1 MTDKITKQTKVS
13 VTLSEN
19 FDNIIILMNASFSE
33 DIKEN
38 EYFFEELGR
47 KIDIEFRDDKN
58 D

>member
-1 MTDKITKQTKVS
+1 MTDKITTKVN

-19 FDNIIILMNASFSE
+19 FDSIIILMNASFAE
-33 DIKEN
+33 DIKKN

-47 KIDIEFRDDKN
+47 QIDIEFRDYKN

>member
-13 VTLSEN
+13 VTLSES

-38 EYFFEELGR
+38 EHFFEELGR
-47 KIDIEFRDDKN
+47 NIDIEFRDDKN